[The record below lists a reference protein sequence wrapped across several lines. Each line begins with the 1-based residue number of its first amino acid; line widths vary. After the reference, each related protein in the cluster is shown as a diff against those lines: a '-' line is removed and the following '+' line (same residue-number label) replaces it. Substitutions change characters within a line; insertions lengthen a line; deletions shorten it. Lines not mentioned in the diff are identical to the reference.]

1 MRPLLTTG
9 LLLLALPIFAQT
21 ATITRPAAAPPDF
34 LTAFNRLPD
43 TGALCSITLLVEKA
57 WSPLAG
63 HAFLQLTKS
72 DGRDSVVRYL
82 GFYRLDPKQ
91 ALFSDQP
98 VPAKITD
105 DACHPYHASLRRQI
119 TPAELQAILRQLQR
133 LSTARYQTYHFNS
146 VDFALRILSEL
157 TLTDPVFL
165 SPHSSTPGQLYR
177 ALKKRKLRVQDP
189 RETILVGH
197 GVQYTGASHTPT
209 ADVTLIHHP

>member
-1 MRPLLTTG
+1 MRPMLTTG
-9 LLLLALPIFAQT
+9 LLLLALRTVAQT
-21 ATITRPAAAPPDF
+21 ATVSRPTTPPPDF
-34 LTAFNRLPD
+34 STAFNRLPD
-43 TGALCSITLLVEKA
+43 TGSMCSITLLVEKA

-63 HAFLQLTKS
+63 HAFLELTKS
-72 DGRDSVVRYL
+72 DDHDSVVRYI

-98 VPAKITD
+98 VPAKLID
-105 DACHPYHASLRRQI
+105 DAYHPYHASLRRQI
-119 TPAELQAILRQLQR
+119 TPAELQAVLRQLQR

-157 TLTDPVFL
+157 ALTDPVFL

-177 ALKKRKLRVQDP
+177 ALKKRKLRLHDR

-197 GVQYTGASHTPT
+197 GVQYAGASHTPT